1 MHRSEQEQLAHEVA
15 EALNDLDS
23 LPLHLHY
30 VKEFSEDIIRK
41 NMAKALAVPDEDVR
55 KSRGAIFNSLMKNER
70 RKRDRYS
77 RH

>member
-1 MHRSEQEQLAHEVA
+1 MHHSEQEQLAHEVA
-15 EALNDLDS
+15 EALDDLDS

-30 VKEFSEDIIRK
+30 AREFPEDIIRK
-41 NMAKALAVPDEDVR
+41 NMAKALAVQDVR

-70 RKRDRYS
+70 RKRERYS